1 MIHQISMRKSNSTAR
16 MFGFKIVLTMAVL
29 LLGTTLNAQSPSELT
44 AKVKKGDLK
53 IDVEVTGEFVA
64 DDKDEIRMEPSKYK
78 GDLII
83 TKILAEGTPVK
94 KDEVLME
101 FEPDKLDEALKEA
114 KDEVTDE
121 QVAVNKATAELESAK
136 IDAESKQSQLKKE
149 LSFLE
154 KEVAAAIEKQ
164 ALELAKKEKEIADSE
179 SSLADARV
187 DHKQLTELYQERE
200 LHTKTENMLIERSK
214 KKLEDSAKNIEEK
227 RSEFKYFKQFE
238 LLKTQEEKQLDVE
251 KKKAEIKKEKITLEA
266 AVAEK
271 QAVVDKAQRKLDTAN
286 KKVEGLEK
294 DKTELQVVAPRDGI
308 LFYGALG
315 GDSSPFAFSM
325 GGGNDEME
333 VGGRVKTHTILLTV
347 ATMDNLTVKMQVK
360 ENDVQHMKK
369 DLAITVRPDAFPS
382 LQLEGK
388 LTKVDQIASRTDV
401 FSNARRFT
409 VRGKCTDT
417 AKQLKTGMNCRV
429 VVHADMI
436 PDAIQVPIV
445 AVAEEGG
452 KYYCNVKTT
461 TGFEK
466 REVKIGLSN
475 AENVQIKEGLRTG
488 EVVYLNDPEDS

>member
-1 MIHQISMRKSNSTAR
+1 MSMSKFPSNFLIAKLPARLSFCLFGAMVLGVITAPT
-16 MFGFKIVLTMAVL
+16 F
-29 LLGTTLNAQSPSELT
+29 AQSDLT
-44 AKVKKGDLK
+44 AKAKKGDLK

-83 TKILAEGTPVK
+83 TKILAEGTSVK

-101 FEPDKLDEALKEA
+101 FEPDKLDDALKEA

-121 QVAVNKATAELESAK
+121 QVAVNKAIAELESAK
-136 IDAESKQSQLKKE
+136 IDAESKQSQIKKE

-164 ALELAKKEKEIADSE
+164 AMELAKKAKEIADSE
-179 SSLADARV
+179 SSLADSRV
-187 DHKQLTELYQERE
+187 DHQQLIELYEERE
-200 LHTKTENMLIERSK
+200 LHTKTENMLIERSQ
-214 KKLEDSAKNIEEK
+214 KKLEDSEKNIEEK
-227 RSEFKYFKQFE
+227 RKEFAYFKKFE
-238 LLKTQEEKQLDVE
+238 LLKTQEEKQLEVE

-294 DKTELQVVAPRDGI
+294 DKNELQVVAPRDGI

-315 GDSSPFAFSM
+315 GNSSPFGFSI
-325 GGGNDEME
+325 GGNNDEME

-347 ATMDNLTVKMQVK
+347 ATMDNLSVKMQVK

-369 DLAITVRPDAFPS
+369 DLPITVRPDAFPA

-429 VVHADMI
+429 IVHADMI

-452 KYYCNVKTT
+452 KYFCNVKTS
-461 TGFEK
+461 TGHEK

-475 AENVQIKEGLRTG
+475 AQNVQITEGLRTG
-488 EVVYLNDPEDS
+488 EVVFLSDPSDS

>member
-1 MIHQISMRKSNSTAR
+1 MNLLKHLSLSVIFLT
-16 MFGFKIVLTMAVL
+16 IVSQHVA
-29 LLGTTLNAQSPSELT
+29 AQSDLT
-44 AKVKKGDLK
+44 AKAIKGDLK
-53 IDVEVTGEFVA
+53 IDVEVSGEFVA
-64 DDKDEIRMEPSKYK
+64 EDKDEIRMEPSKYK

-83 TKILAEGTPVK
+83 TKILPEGTPVK

-114 KDEVTDE
+114 RNEVTDE
-121 QVAVNKATAELESAK
+121 QVAVNKAVAELESAK
-136 IDAESKQSQLKKE
+136 IDSESKQSQLKKE
-149 LSFLE
+149 LGFLE
-154 KEVAAAIEKQ
+154 KEVEAAIEKQ
-164 ALELAKKEKEIADSE
+164 GLELAKKEKEIADAE

-187 DHKQLTELYQERE
+187 DHQQLTELYQERE
-200 LHTKTENMLIERSK
+200 LHTKTENMLIARSE
-214 KKLEDSAKNIEEK
+214 KKLADTEK
-227 RSEFKYFKQFE
+227 DIQEQARELEYFKKFE
-238 LLKTQEEKQLDVE
+238 LQKTQEEKQLEVE

-271 QAVVDKAQRKLDTAN
+271 QAVVDKAQRKLDTAT

-294 DKTELQVVAPRDGI
+294 DKTQLRVVAPRDGI
-308 LFYGALG
+308 LFYGTLG
-315 GDSSPFAFSM
+315 ENDSPFSFSI
-325 GGGNDEME
+325 GGNQGEME

-347 ATMDNLTVKMQVK
+347 ATMDNLSVKMQVK

-369 DLAITVRPDAFPS
+369 DLPITVRPDAFPA

-409 VRGKCTDT
+409 VRGKCTEA
-417 AKQLKTGMNCRV
+417 AKQLKTGMNCQV

-452 KYYCNVKTT
+452 KYYCNVKTG
-461 TGFEK
+461 TGHEK

-475 AENVQIKEGLRTG
+475 AENVQITEGLRTG
-488 EVVYLNDPEDS
+488 EVVYLSDPGDQ

>member
-1 MIHQISMRKSNSTAR
+1 MNAK
-16 MFGFKIVLTMAVL
+16 KVLKQLTLLVAGVAVFDFATQSAL
-29 LLGTTLNAQSPSELT
+29 AQTELT
-44 AKVKKGDLK
+44 AKVIKGDLK
-53 IDVEVTGEFVA
+53 IDVEVSGEFVA
-64 DDKDEIRMEPSKYK
+64 EDKDEIRMEPDKYK

-83 TKILAEGTPVK
+83 TKILPEGTPVK

-101 FEPDKLDEALKEA
+101 FEPDKLDDALKEA
-114 KDEVTDE
+114 RDEVTDE

-136 IDAESKQSQLKKE
+136 IDSDSKQSQLKKE
-149 LSFLE
+149 LAFLE
-154 KEVAAAIEKQ
+154 KEVSAAIEKQ
-164 ALELAKKEKEIADSE
+164 ALELAEKEKEIADSE

-187 DHKQLTELYQERE
+187 DHKQLTELYEERE
-200 LHTKTENMLIERSK
+200 LHTKTENMLIARSEK
-214 KKLEDSAKNIEEK
+214 NLEDSAKDIEEK
-227 RSEFKYFKQFE
+227 RRELEYFKSFE
-238 LLKTQEEKQLDVE
+238 LLKTQEEKQLEVE

-271 QAVVDKAQRKLDTAN
+271 QAVVDKAQRKLDTAT

-294 DKTELQVVAPRDGI
+294 DRTQLRVVAPRDGI

-315 GDSSPFAFSM
+315 GNSSPFSFSI
-325 GGGNDEME
+325 GANDDEME

-347 ATMDNLTVKMQVK
+347 AAMDNLSVKMQVK

-369 DLAITVRPDAFPS
+369 DLPITVRPDAFPA

-452 KYYCNVKTT
+452 KYFCNVKSATDH
-461 TGFEK
+461 EK

-475 AENVQIKEGLRTG
+475 AENVQITEGLRTG
-488 EVVYLNDPEDS
+488 EVVYLSDPSND

>member
-1 MIHQISMRKSNSTAR
+1 MNASILKHLALGI
-16 MFGFKIVLTMAVL
+16 FGFAVIGIVPQSAL
-29 LLGTTLNAQSPSELT
+29 AQNDLT
-44 AKVKKGDLK
+44 AKAIKGDLK
-53 IDVEVTGEFVA
+53 IDVEVSGEFVA
-64 DDKDEIRMEPSKYK
+64 EDKDEIRMEPSKYK

-83 TKILAEGTPVK
+83 TKILPEGTPVK

-114 KDEVTDE
+114 RNEVTDE
-121 QVAVNKATAELESAK
+121 QVAVNKAIAELESAK
-136 IDAESKQSQLKKE
+136 IDSESKQSQLKKE
-149 LSFLE
+149 LTFLE
-154 KEVAAAIEKQ
+154 KEVEAAIEKQ
-164 ALELAKKEKEIADSE
+164 ALDLAEKEKEIADSE
-179 SSLADARV
+179 SSLADAKV
-187 DHKQLTELYQERE
+187 DHQQLTELYQERE
-200 LHTKTENMLIERSK
+200 LHTKTENILIARSEK
-214 KKLEDSAKNIEEK
+214 ELTDSEKNIGEQRRQLE
-227 RSEFKYFKQFE
+227 YFKQFE
-238 LLKTQEEKQLDVE
+238 MLKTQEEKQLEVE

-271 QAVVDKAQRKLDTAN
+271 QAVVDKAQRKLDTAT

-294 DKTELQVVAPRDGI
+294 DKTQLQVVAPRDGI
-308 LFYGALG
+308 LFYGTLG
-315 GDSSPFAFSM
+315 ANDSPFSFSI
-325 GGGNDEME
+325 GGNQDEME

-347 ATMDNLTVKMQVK
+347 ATMDNLSVKMQVK

-369 DLAITVRPDAFPS
+369 DLPITVRPDAFPA

-409 VRGKCTDT
+409 VRGKCTET

-452 KYYCNVKTT
+452 KYFCNIKTA
-461 TGFEK
+461 TGHEK

-475 AENVQIKEGLRTG
+475 AENVQITEGLRTG
-488 EVVYLNDPEDS
+488 EVVYLSDPSDQ